1 MQMTVKK
8 KRRSNTAVGTDRYFL
23 LTDYLDLSAATGV
36 DDARWE
42 HFQLAHLCDDSPFR
56 IEDKSR
62 QIAWSWLSAAEAVA
76 NAVLDAQPSIFVSI
90 NQDEA
95 SEKIRYAKAVL
106 ENLHAPFPLP
116 KIKRD
121 NTLMLEFDNG
131 ARLISLPSREPR
143 GKARFNVYLDEFC
156 HLQRDRAI
164 YSAALPIISKGGK
177 LRIGSSLMSPS
188 GQHWEISQQKLR
200 AYPHFS
206 RSVTPWWKVMAFC
219 TDVRTAFVTAPRLTT
234 AERVARFGNERIQTL
249 HDNMP
254 EEDFQREFECIY
266 VDEGAAW
273 ITWDE
278 IAALQGHDLAFY
290 KAHGRDGHIDE
301 ALRLI
306 DLVAGLC
313 HGGQLEKVLAAGVDI
328 GRTRD
333 TTELFFV
340 GASTTNTFPLRM
352 AITLENMP
360 YDRQLEVIYRALE
373 MLPIK
378 KMLIDKNGIGNNL
391 AEAAAK
397 KYPTKAEGVAFTM
410 QSKTLWAT
418 DAKQLVQQGRT
429 PLPNDRDISYQIHS
443 IKRSVTSAK
452 NMVFDTERNEK
463 HHADK
468 FWAWVL
474 ALAGANIK
482 IKVPLILR

>member
-1 MQMTVKK
+1 MVMAK
-8 KRRSNTAVGTDRYFL
+8 KRTKRTTAVKTDRYIL
-23 LTDYLDLSAATGV
+23 LTEYLDLVAATGV

-42 HFQLAHLCDDSPFR
+42 HFQLAHLCDDSTFR

-76 NAVLDAQPSIFVSI
+76 NAVLDGQSSIFVSI

-106 ENLHAPFPLP
+106 ENLHAPFTLP
-116 KIKRD
+116 KIVRD
-121 NTLMLEFDNG
+121 NTLMLEFDG
-131 ARLISLPSREPR
+131 GVRLISLPSREPR

-177 LRIGSSLMSPS
+177 LRIGSSLMAPS
-188 GQHWEISQQKLR
+188 GQHWEVSQQKLR
-200 AYPHFS
+200 PYPNFS
-206 RSVTPWWKVMAFC
+206 RSVTPWWKVQAFC
-219 TDVRTAFVTAPRLTT
+219 TDVRSAFVTAPTIST
-234 AERVARFGNERIQTL
+234 AERVARFGNERIQTIYS
-249 HDNMP
+249 NMP

-278 IAALQGHDLAFY
+278 ITAVQMHELAFY
-290 KAHGRDGHIDE
+290 KAHGRDGQIDE

-306 DLVAGLC
+306 DVVAELC
-313 HGGQLEKVLAAGVDI
+313 YGGKLERVLAAGVDI

-340 GASTTNTFPLRM
+340 GATTTDTFPLRM

-360 YDRQLEVIYRALE
+360 YDRQLEVIFRALE

-397 KYPTKAEGVAFTM
+397 RYPVKAEGVAFTM

-429 PLPNDRDISYQIHS
+429 PLPVDRDISYQIHS
-443 IKRSVTSAK
+443 IKRSITGAK

-474 ALAGANIK
+474 ALAGANLK
-482 IKVPLILR
+482 IRTPQVL